1 MLISKTP
8 VASSGDVNANLA
20 SQLSNFPAIVVDAFT
35 WNLVQLSVGVISKI
49 GACARLSETNTVEA
63 TKHKIANSMPRSE
76 RRFLFFVNL
85 GCNNEHLPL

>member
-1 MLISKTP
+1 
-8 VASSGDVNANLA
+8 
-20 SQLSNFPAIVVDAFT
+20 
-35 WNLVQLSVGVISKI
+35 
-49 GACARLSETNTVEA
+49 VEA